1 MTRIYENARWDNIG
15 LDIQGNFN
23 AKVLKRKKPISKSL
37 KKVSIDAKMLHD
49 NARLTSIP
57 LKTLSEV

>member
-23 AKVLKRKKPISKSL
+23 AKVSKKG
-37 KKVSIDAKMLHD
+37 IDRCKDVA
-49 NARLTSIP
+49 
-57 LKTLSEV
+57 

>member
-23 AKVLKRKKPISKSL
+23 AKVLKRKTPSL
-37 KKVSIDAKMLHD
+37 NL
-49 NARLTSIP
+49 
-57 LKTLSEV
+57 